1 MNWGVLVLF
10 VTLAVCFVIRMPIS
24 FSMMVAPIVY
34 ILVANP
40 NRLNSLYTVITGNM
54 IAGFTML
61 AAPLFVF
68 MANVLNESEITDKM
82 FNFCNGLLGRMKGGT
97 AQVNVLISLI
107 FSGMTGSA
115 IADASGIGLME
126 IQQMKKEGYDA
137 EFSCAITAAS
147 ATIGPIFPP
156 SIPMVIYGM
165 LSGASVGKLFM
176 GGMVPGVLLAVLL
189 MVYVFFI
196 SHKRSYPSGVI
207 MSLRQFLRATLIALP
222 ALLTVIL
229 LLWGIYGGVC
239 TPTEAGALAS
249 AYALLIGFLVY
260 RSLGWEKLKVIL
272 VKTASNTATLA
283 LLCGSAYLFSYV
295 VALEKIPATV
305 ASFVTGICPNKYI
318 FLLVVNIVFLLLGC
332 VLDVSTIQLVFV
344 PMVLPLVK
352 AFGIDLV
359 HFGVVICLNMMI
371 GLSTPPFGMLLFI
384 VSGLGKTK
392 IAGVIKEILPMVII
406 MIALLFLCTYCEP
419 IVMFLPNLMHGV

>member
-34 ILVANP
+34 FLVANP

-196 SHKRSYPSGVI
+196 SHKRNYPSGVI

-419 IVMFLPNLMHGV
+419 IVMFLPNLMHGA

>member
-1 MNWGVLVLF
+1 
-10 VTLAVCFVIRMPIS
+10 MPIS

-34 ILVANP
+34 FLVANP
-40 NRLNSLYTVITGNM
+40 NRLNSLYSVITGNM

-176 GGMVPGVLLAVLL
+176 GGMVPGVLLAIML

-196 SHKRSYPSGVI
+196 SHKRNYPSGVI

-384 VSGLGKTK
+384 VSGLGRTK

>member
-34 ILVANP
+34 FLVANP

-176 GGMVPGVLLAVLL
+176 GGMVPGVLLAILL
-189 MVYVFFI
+189 MIYCFFL
-196 SHKRSYPSGVI
+196 SHKRNYPSGVI
-207 MSLRQFLRATLIALP
+207 MTLRQFLRATLIALP
-222 ALLTVIL
+222 ALLTVVL

-260 RSLGWEKLKVIL
+260 RSLGWEKLKTIL
-272 VKTASNTATLA
+272 VKTAANTATLA

-406 MIALLFLCTYCEP
+406 MIALLFLCTYFEP
-419 IVMFLPNLMHGV
+419 IVMFLPNLMHGA

>member
-34 ILVANP
+34 FLVANP

-126 IQQMKKEGYDA
+126 IQQMKKEGYDT

-196 SHKRSYPSGVI
+196 SHKRNYPSGVI

-352 AFGIDLV
+352 AFGFDLV

-371 GLSTPPFGMLLFI
+371 GLSTPSFGMLLFI

-392 IAGVIKEILPMVII
+392 IAGVIREILPMVII

-419 IVMFLPNLMHGV
+419 IVMFLPNLMHGA

>member
-34 ILVANP
+34 FLVANP

-189 MVYVFFI
+189 MVFVFFI
-196 SHKRSYPSGVI
+196 SHKRNYPSGVI

-419 IVMFLPNLMHGV
+419 IVMFLPNLMHGA

>member
-34 ILVANP
+34 FLVANP

-176 GGMVPGVLLAVLL
+176 GGMVPGVLLAILL

-419 IVMFLPNLMHGV
+419 IVMFLPNLMHGA

>member
-10 VTLAVCFVIRMPIS
+10 VTLAVCFIIRMPIS

-34 ILVANP
+34 FLVANP

-176 GGMVPGVLLAVLL
+176 GGMVPGVLLAILL

-207 MSLRQFLRATLIALP
+207 MSLGQFLRATLIALP

-260 RSLGWEKLKVIL
+260 RSLGWAKLKVIL

>member
-10 VTLAVCFVIRMPIS
+10 ATLAVCFIIRMPIS

-34 ILVANP
+34 FLVANP
-40 NRLNSLYTVITGNM
+40 NRLNSLYSVITGNM

-176 GGMVPGVLLAVLL
+176 GGMIPGVLLAIVL

-196 SHKRSYPSGVI
+196 SHKRNYPSGVI
-207 MSLRQFLRATLIALP
+207 MSLRQFLRATLVALP
-222 ALLTVIL
+222 ALLTVVL
-229 LLWGIYGGVC
+229 LLFGIYGGVC

-272 VKTASNTATLA
+272 VKTAANTATLA

-352 AFGIDLV
+352 AFGIDLI

-406 MIALLFLCTYCEP
+406 MIALLFLCTYVP
-419 IVMFLPNLMHGV
+419 SIVMFLPNLMTA

>member
-1 MNWGVLVLF
+1 MNLGILVLF
-10 VTLAVCFVIRMPIS
+10 VTLAVCFIIRMPIA
-24 FSMMVAPIVY
+24 FSMMSAAIVY
-34 ILVANP
+34 FLVANP
-40 NRLNSLYTVITGNM
+40 NRLNSVYTVITGNM

-97 AQVNVLISLI
+97 AEVNVLLSLI

-115 IADASGIGLME
+115 IADASGIGVME

-165 LSGASVGKLFM
+165 LSGASVGKLFI
-176 GGMVPGVLLAVLL
+176 GGMVPGILLAALLAV
-189 MVYVFFI
+189 YCFFI
-196 SHKRSYPSGVI
+196 SRKRNYPAGVI
-207 MSLRQFLRATLIALP
+207 MTVREFLRATLVALP
-222 ALLTVIL
+222 ALLTVVL
-229 LLWGIYGGVC
+229 LLGGIYGGVC

-272 VKTASNTATLA
+272 KKTAANTATLA
-283 LLCGSAYLFSYV
+283 LLTGTAYLFSFV
-295 VALEKIPATV
+295 VALEKVPATV
-305 ASFVTGICPNKYI
+305 ATFVTGICPSKEI

-332 VLDVSTIQLVFV
+332 VLDVSCIQLVFV
-344 PMVLPLVK
+344 PMVLPLVN

-359 HFGVVICLNMMI
+359 HFGVIICLNMMI

-384 VSGLGKTK
+384 VAGLGKTK
-392 IAGVIKEILPMVII
+392 IAGVIKEILPMVLI
-406 MIALLFLCTYCEP
+406 MIALLFLCTYVP
-419 IVMFLPNLMHGV
+419 NIVMFLPNMMTA

>member
-34 ILVANP
+34 FLVANP

-196 SHKRSYPSGVI
+196 SHKRNYPSGVI
-207 MSLRQFLRATLIALP
+207 MSLGQFLRATLIALP

-419 IVMFLPNLMHGV
+419 IVMFLPNLMHGA

>member
-1 MNWGVLVLF
+1 MNLGILVLF
-10 VTLAVCFVIRMPIS
+10 VTLAVCFIIRMPIA
-24 FSMMVAPIVY
+24 FSMMSAAIVY
-34 ILVANP
+34 FLVSNP
-40 NRLNSLYTVITGNM
+40 NRLNSVYTVITGNM

-97 AQVNVLISLI
+97 AEVNVLLSLI

-115 IADASGIGLME
+115 IADASGIGVME

-165 LSGASVGKLFM
+165 LSGASVGKLFI
-176 GGMVPGVLLAVLL
+176 GGMVPGILLAALLAV
-189 MVYVFFI
+189 YCFFI
-196 SHKRSYPSGVI
+196 SRKRNYPAGVI
-207 MSLRQFLRATLIALP
+207 MTVREFLRATLVALP
-222 ALLTVIL
+222 ALLTVVL
-229 LLWGIYGGVC
+229 LLGGIYGGVC

-272 VKTASNTATLA
+272 KKTAANTATLA
-283 LLCGSAYLFSYV
+283 LLTGTAYLFSFV
-295 VALEKIPATV
+295 VALEKVPATV
-305 ASFVTGICPNKYI
+305 ATFVTGICPSKEI

-332 VLDVSTIQLVFV
+332 VLDVSCIQLVFV
-344 PMVLPLVK
+344 PMVLPLVN

-359 HFGVVICLNMMI
+359 HFGVIICLNMMI

-384 VSGLGKTK
+384 VAGLGKTK
-392 IAGVIKEILPMVII
+392 IAGVIKEILPMVLI
-406 MIALLFLCTYCEP
+406 MIALLFLCTYVP
-419 IVMFLPNLMHGV
+419 SIVMFLPNMMTA

>member
-34 ILVANP
+34 FLVANP

-176 GGMVPGVLLAVLL
+176 GGMIPGVLLAIML

-196 SHKRSYPSGVI
+196 SHKRNYPSGVI
-207 MSLRQFLRATLIALP
+207 MSLRQFLRATLVALP
-222 ALLTVIL
+222 ALLTVVL
-229 LLWGIYGGVC
+229 LLFGIYGGVC

-272 VKTASNTATLA
+272 VKTAANTATLA

-352 AFGIDLV
+352 AFGIDLI

-406 MIALLFLCTYCEP
+406 MIALLFLCTYVP
-419 IVMFLPNLMHGV
+419 SIVMFLPNLMTA

>member
-34 ILVANP
+34 FLVANP

-176 GGMVPGVLLAVLL
+176 GGMVPGVLLAILL

-222 ALLTVIL
+222 ALLTVVL
-229 LLWGIYGGVC
+229 LLFGIYGGVC

-318 FLLVVNIVFLLLGC
+318 FLLLVNIVFLLLGC

-419 IVMFLPNLMHGV
+419 IVMFLPNLMHGA

>member
-34 ILVANP
+34 FLVANP

-196 SHKRSYPSGVI
+196 SHKRNYPSGVI

-406 MIALLFLCTYCEP
+406 MIALLFLCTYFEP
-419 IVMFLPNLMHGV
+419 IVMFLPNLMHGA

>member
-34 ILVANP
+34 FLVANP

-176 GGMVPGVLLAVLL
+176 GGMVPGVLLAIML

-196 SHKRSYPSGVI
+196 SHKRNYPSGVI

>member
-34 ILVANP
+34 FLVANP

-176 GGMVPGVLLAVLL
+176 GGMIPGVLLAIML

-196 SHKRSYPSGVI
+196 SHKRNYPSGVI
-207 MSLRQFLRATLIALP
+207 MSLRQFLRATLVALP
-222 ALLTVIL
+222 ALLTVVL
-229 LLWGIYGGVC
+229 LLFGIYGGVC

-272 VKTASNTATLA
+272 VKTAANTATLA